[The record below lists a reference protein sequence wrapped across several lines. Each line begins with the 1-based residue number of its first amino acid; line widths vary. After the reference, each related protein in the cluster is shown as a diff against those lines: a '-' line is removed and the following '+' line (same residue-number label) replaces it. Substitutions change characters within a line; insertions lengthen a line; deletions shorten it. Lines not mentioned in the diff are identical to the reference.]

1 MSEIDELQRRITAA
15 MDRIG
20 QGVETLAARP
30 VTPAAPAVAQTDP
43 QEILD
48 LRQALE
54 DERNANAQLE
64 ERVRS
69 VRAKQEDLVGAL
81 QQQVD
86 DQKTAMAAMNR
97 EMNRL
102 RKNNQQLRAI
112 NKSLREANEASL
124 GDAHLINKAMLT
136 ELEGLRATQ
145 AASEAEARAI
155 LDALSPLIGGNE
167 PDVDSADLEAEDI

>member
-1 MSEIDELQRRITAA
+1 MSEIDEFQRRITAA

-20 QGVETLAARP
+20 QGVETLANRP
-30 VTPAAPAVAQTDP
+30 AAAPAPQVDP
-43 QEILD
+43 EEVSD
-48 LRQALE
+48 LRQSLE
-54 DERNANAQLE
+54 SEREANAQLE
-64 ERVRS
+64 ERL
-69 VRAKQEDLVGAL
+69 RALKVQNEDDLKAL
-81 QQQVD
+81 QQQVEE
-86 DQKTAMAAMNR
+86 QKTGMAAMNR

-145 AASEAEARAI
+145 SASEAEARAI
-155 LDALSPLIGGNE
+155 LDALSPLIGGSE
-167 PDVDSADLEAEDI
+167 PDAEYADLETEDS